1 MNVYDFDNTIY
12 DGDSSIDFALHH
24 LIHHPILFC
33 FLPVL
38 SFAGC
43 AAKLGLLSSKKS
55 KELFFSF
62 LQIVPALPEDVNA
75 FWLLH
80 CKKIKTWYLEQQKP
94 DDLIVSASPAFL
106 LSPLISEIGKEL
118 IATEMSPTSGKIRGE
133 NCKGINKVK
142 MILERK
148 GDVHIHSFYSD
159 SFSDT
164 PLALRAEKAYL
175 VFNRKRDKTK
185 FLPWPL
191 DNTSSRVQ

>member
-1 MNVYDFDNTIY
+1 MNVYDFDYTIY
-12 DGDSSIDFALHH
+12 DGDSSIDFALFH
-24 LIHHPILFC
+24 IVHHPILFC
-33 FLPVL
+33 FLPIL
-38 SFAGC
+38 FFAGC
-43 AAKLGLLSSKKS
+43 AAKTRLLNSKKS

-62 LQIVPALPEDVNA
+62 LYIVPALPGDVNA

-80 CKKIKTWYLEQQKP
+80 RGKIKTWYLEQQKL

-106 LSPLISEIGKEL
+106 LSPLINEIGKEL
-118 IATEMSPTSGKIRGE
+118 IATEMSPASGKIQGK
-133 NCKGINKVK
+133 NCKGPNKVK

-164 PLALRAEKAYL
+164 PLALKAEKAYL
-175 VFNRKRDKTK
+175 VFNRKRNKTE

-191 DNTSSRVQ
+191 SR